1 MSTVFLNGDYM
12 PIEEA
17 KISPLDRGFLFG
29 DGIYE
34 VIPSY
39 FGKMVGFQGHI
50 ERMNNGLKAIG
61 IELNWTDVQWQS
73 LCESLSDKNGA
84 GPLGIYL
91 HVSRGADT
99 KRFHAYP
106 ENIEPTVFA
115 MTFEI
120 AVPKT
125 PDLAT
130 VGKGYALTSTEDL
143 RWQRCQI
150 KSTSLLGNVLHF
162 QEGYEA
168 GSQETLLYNSDNELT
183 EASASNIYVI
193 KDGVVATPIQDNQIL
208 PGITRQLVLDILT
221 RDGSIKVEERV
232 ITLDEVNDADEIWIS
247 SSSKEIAPVTMVD
260 GKLVGDGKVG
270 PVWLKAATLYS
281 DNKFSY

>member
-50 ERMNNGLKAIG
+50 NRMNDGLNAIG
-61 IELNWTDVQWQS
+61 IELNWTDAQWKK
-73 LCESLSDKNGA
+73 LCDTLSEKNGA
-84 GPLGIYL
+84 GPLGIYI

-99 KRFHAYP
+99 KRFHAFP
-106 ENIEPTVFA
+106 KDIKPTVFA
-115 MTFEI
+115 MAFDIT
-120 AVPKT
+120 VPKI

-130 VGKGYALTSTEDL
+130 VGKGYALISSEDL
-143 RWQRCQI
+143 RWKRCQI

-168 GSQETLLYNSDNELT
+168 GSQETLLYNSNNELT
-183 EASASNIYVI
+183 EASSSNVFIIKEGVI
-193 KDGVVATPIQDNQIL
+193 ATPIQDNQIL
-208 PGITRQLVLDILT
+208 PGITRRLVIDILAK
-221 RDGSIKVEERV
+221 DGSLQLEERV
-232 ITLDEVNDADEIWIS
+232 VSLDEVNTADEIWIT
-247 SSSKEIAPVTMVD
+247 SSSKEIAPVTMLD
-260 GKLVGDGKVG
+260 GKAVGDGSVG
-270 PVWLKAATLYS
+270 SVWLKAATLYAQ
-281 DNKFSY
+281 NKYSY